1 MLFERKLTERE
12 LDHREIVL
20 KNLLKNKHNL
30 VKKYGKDAE
39 RVMYGI
45 ATKKAKQKIEQMNL
59 DNIKEL
65 VRTQLE
71 VSPTSTTMDIDANK
85 SFSGGADYGS
95 EVSANSAE
103 NSREQGETQ
112 PLHYGL
118 EEERAA
124 DVFNVNV
131 FGYQTKYFKV
141 CPAAK
146 AFMDKVVEG
155 GYGDMS
161 ERKNEIIKIAK
172 LHDLLF
178 MKELKAIKDPNY
190 ASRIV
195 SSGEVEFIADEIK
208 DNSEDLGI
216 PRADLDYVDNHVN
229 IIFDAA
235 GRIDENLNEGHG
247 LGQKDLDTLES
258 LRNQIEQGTLDS
270 KKQDEFVKVLNFLIK
285 SNILQDKTKD
295 LSKGKVNENY
305 SEEEIDDAIMDLRN
319 AADDIERAG
328 EDAREIVRQYFPNEL
343 SRLDAYGAF
352 SGVYSANRYDV
363 TLGRFIDRLEEE
375 GYEIED
381 GVAYVN
387 EGHMM
392 PMDDLDV
399 GHTDNEPH
407 MLKKELARA
416 GQMIQMLYRAVDKY
430 DGQGEVDFPQ
440 WWQKKIIQANAMLD
454 SAFDYIDGEEM
465 VAKIDAVIDNMD
477 SVEVDI
483 DVVNEE
489 EDIQKRLDAEKAIR
503 QTLKDEGGAAG
514 LKPLVKAVKKFGFN
528 KEDLIKLLKRTVKV
542 DKHKHGDYILTPINE
557 KELSK
562 SDEKALKKISKA
574 LGGSSK
580 AHKNQA
586 DRINKIIREKLLGV
600 DEKKLTAA

>member
-45 ATKKAKQKIEQMNL
+45 ATKKAKKKIEQMNL

-71 VSPTSTTMDIDANK
+71 ASPTSTTMDIDANK

-190 ASRIV
+190 AKRIIT
-195 SSGEVEFIADEIK
+195 SGEVEFIADEIR

-216 PRADLDYVDNHVN
+216 PKADLDYIDNHVN

-247 LGQKDLDTLES
+247 LD
-258 LRNQIEQGTLDS
+258 QGDVDFLKTFVDGS
-270 KKQDEFVKVLNFLIK
+270 YTNSYDEFQKLKKVLKFIIK
-285 SNILQDKTKD
+285 SNILQDKTRD
-295 LSKGKVNENY
+295 LSKGKVNEDIEE
-305 SEEEIDDAIMDLRN
+305 SEVDDAVMELRN
-319 AADDIERAG
+319 IVDEIEQKADE
-328 EDAREIVRQYFPNEL
+328 ARDIVRDIFPNEL

-352 SGVYSANRYDV
+352 NTMYSANRYDT
-363 TLGRFIDRLEEE
+363 TLGKFVDRLEEE

-407 MLKKELARA
+407 MLKKELVRA
-416 GQMIQMLYRAVDKY
+416 GQMIQMLYRAVD
-430 DGQGEVDFPQ
+430 
-440 WWQKKIIQANAMLD
+440 
-454 SAFDYIDGEEM
+454 
-465 VAKIDAVIDNMD
+465 
-477 SVEVDI
+477 
-483 DVVNEE
+483 
-489 EDIQKRLDAEKAIR
+489 
-503 QTLKDEGGAAG
+503 
-514 LKPLVKAVKKFGFN
+514 
-528 KEDLIKLLKRTVKV
+528 
-542 DKHKHGDYILTPINE
+542 
-557 KELSK
+557 
-562 SDEKALKKISKA
+562 
-574 LGGSSK
+574 
-580 AHKNQA
+580 
-586 DRINKIIREKLLGV
+586 
-600 DEKKLTAA
+600 